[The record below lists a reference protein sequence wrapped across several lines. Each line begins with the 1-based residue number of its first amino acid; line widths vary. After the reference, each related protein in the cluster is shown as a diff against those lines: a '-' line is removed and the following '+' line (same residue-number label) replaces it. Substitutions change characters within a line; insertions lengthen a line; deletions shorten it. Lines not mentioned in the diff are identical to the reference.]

1 MFQRNKQE
9 HQIDLR
15 MIDTS
20 SKITLKM
27 SCVQAANGDMA
38 KAAELYDFFTK
49 DIELP
54 DYPIPQPTAVQKFTQ
69 QAESLFGWIE
79 QNGDKFMKGYNMIQ
93 MIRGGN
99 TIPMAQVAETT
110 AANAIPPLAPM
121 N

>member
-9 HQIDLR
+9 QIDLR
-15 MIDTS
+15 MIDPS

-38 KAAELYDFFTK
+38 KATELYDFFTK
-49 DIELP
+49 DLELP
-54 DYPIPQPTAVQKFTQ
+54 DYPVPQPTAVQKFTQ

-99 TIPMAQVAETT
+99 PIPMAQAAET
-110 AANAIPPLAPM
+110 AANAIPPLAPL